1 MFFCTLALHGIA
13 ILLTL
18 EHALPPHLLQAH
30 PHVAG
35 AHPAEEVR
43 LQGAGVLPVEEDRLG
58 AGGRPEAE
66 VRLLEALHHEELPRV
81 ARLEGVVLQGVVLQG
96 VVLLAGEARHV
107 AEVSFSPRV
116 LSYQTAFPLQHLC
129 APSLTKISNV
139 CLSFQTTRCFIHS
152 QAHLGVEVLQE
163 DVARLDVA
171 RLDVALLAVE
181 DPRAV
186 VVRDVYS

>member
-1 MFFCTLALHGIA
+1 M
-13 ILLTL
+13 
-18 EHALPPHLLQAH
+18 
-30 PHVAG
+30 
-35 AHPAEEVR
+35 
-43 LQGAGVLPVEEDRLG
+43 
-58 AGGRPEAE
+58 
-66 VRLLEALHHEELPRV
+66 
-81 ARLEGVVLQGVVLQG
+81 
-96 VVLLAGEARHV
+96 

-163 DVARLDVA
+163 GVARLDVA